1 MRTTERQPA
10 PRPPEAVSASR
21 SQDAGSEAHRRFQ
34 HALRRAEQGR
44 EPEPTD
50 DGVDPDRSPLGA
62 MAAAQTRAPAPQ
74 PDPEAAR
81 RGDLPRMTAAAPPTR
96 PLRAAP
102 ADAPADDVASPRP
115 AESALATSCGLPFTA
130 TAFQG
135 GVTPPD
141 AAPPAPPAPPSATW
155 LALQRSAQASEGPS
169 AQWRLLLPDGAGPAQ
184 AVALQRSAGG
194 RLGVQVQP
202 TATTSPEALERL
214 RGRLARHAAHLD
226 DGPQEEAQP

>member
-62 MAAAQTRAPAPQ
+62 MAAAQTRTPAPQ

-81 RGDLPRMTAAAPPTR
+81 RGDLPRMSPAAPPTR

-102 ADAPADDVASPRP
+102 ADAPANDVASPRP
-115 AESALATSCGLPFTA
+115 ADSAVASPCGLPFTA

-135 GVTPPD
+135 VVTPPA

-169 AQWRLLLPDGAGPAQ
+169 AQWRLLLPDGAGPAR